1 MPGKFSTQAST
12 PSTRPG
18 TALERKFST
27 FENYQVRVAEE
38 GAQIINE
45 KLREKIT
52 ELDELCMSGKF
63 NISRLSEIRE
73 YTTTSVQTYLD
84 EVKRIEKKAA
94 AAQAGGNPLL
104 QLLAGGMGGGGGG
117 AEVEGEEG
125 EEMYNP
131 EDDLEAEEIAMPKK
145 LLLSRM
151 GLDEDNKINL
161 KLSLELELPE
171 KAKKAEK
178 SDKAEKNEES
188 SENTEKSES
197 KKRENEDKNVESE
210 EPETKKARRTTR
222 NSKKSKKSKKGGKAE
237 EEEEDDDIEADNE
250 AGKQTE
256 AAENKE
262 SSMSVTENDKSDEK
276 SEEKSSSKKAS
287 SKTKKDDEEED
298 DEEMPVLHSHPE
310 IYKLSTEL
318 RRHIDVILDWIT
330 TIQQWIQSGMTR
342 NKNIGGADIQ
352 TEIQNAMLEEL
363 GVAAQEFTAHKEI
376 MAAYYI
382 SRAAVLEKYVK
393 SPEFEDYKN
402 FLVDE
407 DEKQFVQLRTIVIS
421 MRNSTVNLFD
431 GLTKESDT
439 IFNQSGSGKQDN
451 YAAFSMY

>member
-1 MPGKFSTQAST
+1 MPGKFTTTSSSSPTS
-12 PSTRPG
+12 RPG

-27 FENYQVRVAEE
+27 FENYQVRVADE

-73 YTTTSVQTYLD
+73 YTTTSVQGYLD
-84 EVKRIEKKAA
+84 EVKRLEKKAEKA
-94 AAQAGGNPLL
+94 AGAGNPLL
-104 QLLAGGMGGGGGG
+104 QLLAGGMGGGG
-117 AEVEGEEG
+117 ADVEGEEG

-131 EDDLEAEEIAMPKK
+131 EEDLEAEEIAMPKK

-161 KLSLELELPE
+161 KLSLELEVPE
-171 KAKKAEK
+171 KNKNKSESKKQEASQK
-178 SDKAEKNEES
+178 S
-188 SENTEKSES
+188 EKSES
-197 KKRENEDKNVESE
+197 KKREIEEKNDETE
-210 EPETKKARRTTR
+210 EPEPKKAKRTTR
-222 NSKKSKKSKKGGKAE
+222 HSKKSKKSKKSSKEEDEVDE
-237 EEEEDDDIEADNE
+237 EEGAEVEKEAE
-250 AGKQTE
+250 KQ
-256 AAENKE
+256 E
-262 SSMSVTENDKSDEK
+262 SSMSVTENEKSADKSSEK
-276 SEEKSSSKKAS
+276 SEKPKGDKAS
-287 SKTKKDDEEED
+287 SEEED
-298 DEEMPVLHSHPE
+298 EELPILKSHPE

-363 GVAAQEFTAHKEI
+363 GVAAQEFSAHKEI

-393 SPEFEDYKN
+393 SPEFEDYRN

>member
-1 MPGKFSTQAST
+1 MPGKFTTQSS
-12 PSTRPG
+12 PSRPG

-63 NISRLSEIRE
+63 AISRLAEIRE
-73 YTTTSVQTYLD
+73 YTTTSVQGYLD
-84 EVKRIEKKAA
+84 EVKRLEKKAA
-94 AAQAGGNPLL
+94 EKAAQGGGNPLL
-104 QLLAGGMGGGGGG
+104 ALLAGGMGGGAG

-131 EDDLEAEEIAMPKK
+131 EEDLEAEEIAMPKK

-171 KAKKAEK
+171 KAKKSKSAENAKNIESAEK
-178 SDKAEKNEES
+178 SDKN
-188 SENTEKSES
+188 EKSES
-197 KKRENEDKNVESE
+197 KKRENEEVDDVESE
-210 EPETKKARRTTR
+210 EPEPKKAKRTTR
-222 NSKKSKKSKKGGKAE
+222 SSKKSKKSKKGNKAD
-237 EEEEDDDIEADNE
+237 EEEEDIEAEKE
-250 AGKQTE
+250 AEKQE

-262 SSMSVTENDKSDEK
+262 SSMSVTENEK
-276 SEEKSSSKKAS
+276 SEEKSAEKNNEKSDEKSKK
-287 SKTKKDDEEED
+287 DEEE
-298 DEEMPVLHSHPE
+298 DEEMPVLQSHPE
-310 IYKLSTEL
+310 IYKLSTGL
-318 RRHIDVILDWIT
+318 RRHIDTILDWIV

-363 GVAAQEFTAHKEI
+363 GVAAQEFSAHKEI

-393 SPEFEDYKN
+393 QPEFEDYKN

-407 DEKQFVQLRTIVIS
+407 DEKQFVQLRTIVTS

-431 GLTKESDT
+431 GLTKESET
-439 IFNQSGSGKQDN
+439 IFNQGSSGKQDN

>member
-1 MPGKFSTQAST
+1 MTGKNCTS
-12 PSTRPG
+12 PTRPG

-38 GAQIINE
+38 GEQIINV

-63 NISRLSEIRE
+63 NISRLAEIRE
-73 YTTTSVQTYLD
+73 YTNTSVQGYLD
-84 EVKRIEKKAA
+84 EVKRLAKKEAEK
-94 AAQAGGNPLL
+94 QGGGNPLL
-104 QLLAGGMGGGGGG
+104 QLLAGGMGGGADAG
-117 AEVEGEEG
+117 VEGEEG

-161 KLSLELELPE
+161 KLSLELETPE
-171 KAKKAEK
+171 IKKKKSQEK
-178 SDKAEKNEES
+178 IE
-188 SENTEKSES
+188 EKSES
-197 KKRENEDKNVESE
+197 KKRDLENEEEAETE
-210 EPETKKARRTTR
+210 EPESKKAKRSTR
-222 NSKKSKKSKKGGKAE
+222 SSKRGKKGKKSSSPE
-237 EEEEDDDIEADNE
+237 EEEADEAKPEEKE
-250 AGKQTE
+250 AEKQ
-256 AAENKE
+256 E
-262 SSMSVTENDKSDEK
+262 SSMSVTEGEK
-276 SEEKSSSKKAS
+276 SESKK
-287 SKTKKDDEEED
+287 SKKSEDDEEE
-298 DEEMPVLHSHPE
+298 EEDAEPILPSHPE
-310 IYKLSTEL
+310 IYQLSTGL

-330 TIQQWIQSGMTR
+330 TIQQWIQSGMTK

-352 TEIQNAMLEEL
+352 TEIQNSMLEEL
-363 GVAAQEFTAHKEI
+363 AVAEQQLAAHKEI

-382 SRAAVLEKYVK
+382 SRAAVLEKYVQN
-393 SPEFEDYKN
+393 PQFEDYRN

-407 DEKQFVQLRTIVIS
+407 DEKQFVQLRSIVIS
-421 MRNSTVNLFD
+421 MRNTTVNLFD

-439 IFNQSGSGKQDN
+439 IFNQGGNSKQDN

>member
-1 MPGKFSTQAST
+1 MTGKNCTS
-12 PSTRPG
+12 PSRPG

-38 GAQIINE
+38 GEQIINV

-63 NISRLSEIRE
+63 NISRLAEIRE
-73 YTTTSVQTYLD
+73 YTNTSVQGYLD
-84 EVKRIEKKAA
+84 EVKRLEKKAA
-94 AAQAGGNPLL
+94 EKQGGGNPLL
-104 QLLAGGMGGGGGG
+104 QLLSGGMGGGPDAGM
-117 AEVEGEEG
+117 EGEEG

-161 KLSLELELPE
+161 KLSLELETPE
-171 KAKKAEK
+171 KSNKKNKEK
-178 SDKAEKNEES
+178 SEKTE
-188 SENTEKSES
+188 EKSES
-197 KKRENEDKNVESE
+197 KKRDLENEEQEAETE
-210 EPETKKARRTTR
+210 EPESKKAKRSTR
-222 NSKKSKKSKKGGKAE
+222 SSKKGKKGKKSSEKTDEPETEDKEAE
-237 EEEEDDDIEADNE
+237 
-250 AGKQTE
+250 KQ
-256 AAENKE
+256 E
-262 SSMSVTENDKSDEK
+262 SSMSVTEVEK
-276 SEEKSSSKKAS
+276 SESKK
-287 SKTKKDDEEED
+287 SKKQEKEEDEVEEED
-298 DEEMPVLHSHPE
+298 AEPILPSHPE
-310 IYKLSTEL
+310 IYQLSTGL

-330 TIQQWIQSGMTR
+330 TIQQWIQSGMTK

-352 TEIQNAMLEEL
+352 TEIQNSMLEEL
-363 GVAAQEFTAHKEI
+363 AVAEQQLTAHKEI

-393 SPEFEDYKN
+393 CPEFEDYRN

-407 DEKQFVQLRTIVIS
+407 DEKQFVQLRSIVIS
-421 MRNSTVNLFD
+421 MRNTTVNLFD

-439 IFNQSGSGKQDN
+439 IFNQGGSSKQDN